1 MSEKQVS
8 DLIISIIMVAIIVA
22 NTAIIQRSCRKP
34 VHSCRICFAVIDS
47 YREQKKKYGH
57 RAGDGADGM
66 PHRSRAG
73 AKEEEPEPK
82 PKQKPSRRGA
92 GRHPRL
98 PP

>member
-8 DLIISIIMVAIIVA
+8 DLIISIIMVAIMVSIIVDH
-22 NTAIIQRSCRKP
+22 TAIMPKP
-34 VHSCRICFAVIDS
+34 AHSCRIRFAGIDS
-47 YREQKKKYGH
+47 YRQQKKKYGH